1 MLKSMTAFSNRE
13 ITVDST
19 VLIWEIRS
27 VNHRFLDASIYLP
40 EGFHSEENSL
50 KDQLKQKLG
59 RGKVDA
65 KLICKLEENQAKG
78 KIQINEQVIKDLL
91 DAKHKIESL
100 SKKVIG
106 LSAMDILNWPGVM
119 EENQNDLS
127 VYVDA
132 AKKLFTETVDGLIQS
147 RQEEGARLKVLI
159 LKRVNS
165 ISEIV
170 VAVKQRRI
178 EVNAAVRE
186 KAMKKLSELDV
197 TVDNNRLE
205 QELVYLFQRLDV
217 DEELDRLDSHVEEL
231 KAVLERDEP
240 IGRRLD
246 FLMQELNRE
255 ANTLASKAN
264 DAETTKSAV
273 ELKVLI
279 EQMREQVMNIE

>member
-127 VYVDA
+127 IYVDA

-147 RQEEGARLKVLI
+147 REEEGARLKALI
-159 LKRVNS
+159 LKRANS

-231 KAVLERDEP
+231 KAVLEREEP

-264 DAETTKSAV
+264 DAETTERCCRV
-273 ELKVLI
+273 
-279 EQMREQVMNIE
+279 

>member
-1 MLKSMTAFSNRE
+1 MTAFSNSE
-13 ITVDST
+13 ITVDSA

-27 VNHRFLDASIYLP
+27 VNHRFLDASVYLP
-40 EGFHSEENSL
+40 EGFYSEENNL
-50 KDQLKQKLG
+50 KDELKKKLG

-65 KLICKLEENQAKG
+65 KLICKLDESQAQG
-78 KIQINEQVIKDLL
+78 GVQINEKAIKNLL
-91 DAKHKIESL
+91 DAKHQIEFL

-119 EENQNDLS
+119 QESKNDFS

-132 AKKLFTETVDGLIQS
+132 SRKLFSETVDGLIKS
-147 RQEEGARLKVLI
+147 REEEGARLNTLI
-159 LKRVNS
+159 LNRADTV
-165 ISEIV
+165 SEIV
-170 VAVKQRRI
+170 AAVKKRRV

-186 KAMKKLSELDV
+186 KALKKLSEVDV
-197 TVDNNRLE
+197 TVDTNRLE

-279 EQMREQVMNIE
+279 EQMREQVMNVE